1 MEERENYKKNLLK
14 EIDDLSDQERLSS
27 AYRKKKL
34 AIWTV
39 RTILSIVLYIIF
51 WKYEW
56 VRWTLILYVP
66 LALFN
71 LVMVLGFNYM
81 LDKKLDK
88 IRSRL
93 DP

>member
-1 MEERENYKKNLLK
+1 MEVLENHRRNLLK
-14 EIDDLSDQERLSS
+14 EIDDLSEQQRLS
-27 AYRKKKL
+27 AAHRKRKL
-34 AIWTV
+34 IIWTV
-39 RTILSIVLYIIF
+39 RTILSVVLYIVF

-71 LVMVLGFNYM
+71 LIMIIGFNYV
-81 LDKKLDK
+81 LDEKINK

-93 DP
+93 EP

>member
-1 MEERENYKKNLLK
+1 MEAMENHKRDLLK
-14 EIDDLSDQERLSS
+14 EIDDLSEQQRLSS
-27 AYRKKKL
+27 AYKKKKL
-34 AIWTV
+34 VIWTV

>member
-1 MEERENYKKNLLK
+1 MEEMENYKKNLLK

-27 AYRKKKL
+27 AYRKRKL
-34 AIWTV
+34 IIWTV
-39 RTILSIVLYIIF
+39 RTILSVVLYIIF

-71 LVMVLGFNYM
+71 LVIILVFNYM
-81 LDKKLDK
+81 LDKKLNK

>member
-1 MEERENYKKNLLK
+1 MEEYKKNLLK
-14 EIDDLSDQERLSS
+14 EIDDLSEQQRLSS
-27 AYRKKKL
+27 AYKKRKL
-34 AIWTV
+34 IIWTV
-39 RTILSIVLYIIF
+39 RTALSVLLYIIF

-71 LVMVLGFNYM
+71 LVMILGFNYI
-81 LDKKLDK
+81 LDKRLNK

>member
-1 MEERENYKKNLLK
+1 MEELENYKRDLLK
-14 EIDDLSDQERLSS
+14 EIDDLSEQQRLSS
-27 AYRKKKL
+27 AYKKKKL
-34 AIWTV
+34 VIWTF
-39 RTILSIVLYIIF
+39 RTILSIALYIIF

-71 LVMVLGFNYM
+71 LIMIVGFNYI
-81 LDKKLDK
+81 LDKKLNK

-93 DP
+93 DT

>member
-1 MEERENYKKNLLK
+1 MEEMENYKKNLLK
-14 EIDDLSDQERLSS
+14 EIDDLSGQQRLSS
-27 AYRKKKL
+27 AYKKRKL
-34 AIWTV
+34 VIWTV
-39 RTILSIVLYIIF
+39 RTGLSVLLYIIF

-71 LVMVLGFNYM
+71 LVMILGFNYI
-81 LDKKLDK
+81 LDKKVNKL
-88 IRSRL
+88 RSRL